1 MSENFLNI
9 GEILQSLRVNKGI
22 ALEELAEDICSVE
35 ELDLMEKNKQVP
47 TIDQLFMLANKL
59 NVKLSDFFD
68 FTSADSASYVS
79 AVSGLI
85 NKYKRERNYKAID
98 EIVQRE
104 KVNPLFNFPSS
115 QQFLLWN
122 EAICLYYLSEPQIR
136 DKETSVKMLNE
147 ALDITNPLR
156 KGLSEREIEIK
167 MSIAIIEKDHMNFE
181 GAITILKEILEDI
194 DKFPALAEPQIR
206 LRALFGLS
214 QSLSRLNKFE
224 ESLIYSEKG
233 IKQCINDEVLYLLG
247 EFLYQSA
254 SNNLALD
261 NKKLGIDY
269 LNKALNIFKLQENHA
284 FSNFVENELEKLSK
298 E

>member
-1 MSENFLNI
+1 MSENFVNI
-9 GEILQSLRVNKGI
+9 GEILQSLRINKGLAI
-22 ALEELAEDICSVE
+22 EELAEDICSVE

-47 TIDQLFMLANKL
+47 TIDQLFRLANKL

-85 NKYKRERNYKAID
+85 NKYKRERNYKAIN

-104 KVNPLFNFPSS
+104 KNNPLFNFPSS

-122 EAICLYYLSEPQIR
+122 EAICLYYLAEKDSR
-136 DKETSVKMLNE
+136 DNETSISMLNE
-147 ALDITNPLR
+147 ALDMTNPTR

-181 GAITILKEILEDI
+181 KAISILKEILEDI
-194 DKFPALAEPQIR
+194 DILPALAEPQIR

-247 EFLYQSA
+247 EFLYQTA
-254 SNNLALD
+254 LNYIAIDNRTEGINHLNN
-261 NKKLGIDY
+261 
-269 LNKALNIFKLQENHA
+269 ALNIFKLQENDS
-284 FSNFVENELEKLSK
+284 FSKHVESVMENLAIK
-298 E
+298 

>member
-1 MSENFLNI
+1 MSENFINI
-9 GEILQSLRVNKGI
+9 GEILQSLRVNKGL
-22 ALEELAEDICSVE
+22 ALDELAEGICSVE

-47 TIDQLFMLANKL
+47 TIDQLFRLANKL

-85 NKYKRERNYKAID
+85 NKYRRERNYKAIH

-104 KVNPLFNFPSS
+104 KNNPLFNFPSS
-115 QQFLLWN
+115 QQFLLWH
-122 EAICLYYLSEPQIR
+122 EAICLYYLADPDKR
-136 DKETSVKMLNE
+136 DKKTSIKMLNE
-147 ALDITNPLR
+147 ALDLTNPSR
-156 KGLSEREIEIK
+156 KGFSEREIEIK
-167 MSIAIIEKDHMNFE
+167 MAIALIEKDDLNIE
-181 GAITILKEILEDI
+181 EAITILKGILEDI
-194 DKFPALAEPQIR
+194 DKLPSLAEPQIR

-214 QSLSRLNKFE
+214 QCLARLHKYE
-224 ESLIYSEKG
+224 ESLFYSEKG
-233 IKQCINDEVLYLLG
+233 IKQCINDEVIYLLG

-261 NKKLGIDY
+261 NKKEGIKY
-269 LNKALNIFKLQENHA
+269 LTKALYIFKLQENSR
-284 FSNFVENELEKLSK
+284 FSDLVETQLEKLSS